1 MSQWVCS
8 ECTYLNHAEL
18 RECEICESDRDLEFA
33 KRLQEQF
40 GKESTHPMQT
50 NTNANDKPMLTTQ
63 ISNSNTTVDSR
74 HNKNETIAS
83 ANLLAKYQTLVY
95 GNDQLLLKQRK
106 SFNVIPKNNI
116 IPNPAHMHPVEPLF
130 AKSIHENEK
139 SKVYGYI
146 RQQCQPLLHLYIS
159 MDIKHIVLYYYCF
172 SEEQYDG
179 SIDEWTKDELCGR
192 YIPLQPLRTTPK
204 QRRMFFEG
212 KSTWFTPSKQL
223 GFGDK
228 VVIKKIT
235 DLQESSTLGTMQRI
249 LLLLRELA
257 TLRTVSHHPTIVDM
271 YDVLPPADPNKV
283 DSLTLIYER
292 AETDLRHIFSTN
304 QYFSS
309 LHVQHI
315 LYQILCGVK
324 YIHDAKI
331 VHRDLHPSS
340 ILINADGRIKITSFN
355 KACGIHERQFYQIS
369 CAQYISPEMLLLQQ
383 PYAKDLCLSDMWAV
397 GCIFAELLQMEKVNC
412 RNPQHRRPL
421 FEVIW
426 IDQLRGIFEVIGY
439 QRDCDVDWITDQD
452 TRKRVDRIRASFFYS
467 HHSICDAH
475 FDYDKSREA
484 EASRLATRFSGTTKD
499 GVALLNNMLK
509 FNIRRRLRAK
519 HAIKSTYFDKVRDS
533 NLENMMP
540 SRTYKYPQIKQYG
553 REQLPKNEFNRLL
566 SEEISNYA

>member
-18 RECEICESDRDLEFA
+18 RKCEICESDRDLEFA

-40 GKESTHPMQT
+40 DKESTHPMQT

-172 SEEQYDG
+172 TEEQYDG
-179 SIDEWTKDELCGR
+179 SIDEWTKGELCGR
-192 YIPLQPLRTTPK
+192 YIPLQPLHIRQK
-204 QRRMFFEG
+204 QKRMFFEG
-212 KSTWFTPSKQL
+212 QSTWFSPRKQL
-223 GFGDK
+223 EFGAK
-228 VVIKKIT
+228 IVIKKIT
-235 DLQESSTLGTMQRI
+235 DFEESSQVGSMQRI
-249 LLLLRELA
+249 LLLLRELV
-257 TLRTVSHHPTIVDM
+257 TLRTVSHHPSIVDL
-271 YDVLPPADPNKV
+271 YDVLPPSDPNT
-283 DSLTLIYER
+283 LTLIYER
-292 AETDLRHIFSTN
+292 AATDLRHIIACTN

-309 LHVQHI
+309 LQVRYI
-315 LYQILCGVK
+315 LYHILCGVK

-340 ILINADGRIKITSFN
+340 ILINADCSIKITSFN
-355 KACGIHERQFYQIS
+355 RACGINETQFLQIS
-369 CAQYISPEMLLLQQ
+369 CAWYMAPELVLLQ
-383 PYAKDLCLSDMWAV
+383 PNDLYLSDIWAV
-397 GCIFAELLQMEKVNC
+397 GCVFAELLQMEKVNC
-412 RNPQHRRPL
+412 PNPHDRSAL
-421 FEVIW
+421 FPGTELSRD
-426 IDQLRGIFEVIGY
+426 DQLKQIFEEIGSPK
-439 QRDCDVDWITDQD
+439 DSDMAWIKDPN
-452 TRKRVDRIRASFFYS
+452 TRTCVYENINTTVPHLAMGPFGVYEVYS
-467 HHSICDAH
+467 
-475 FDYDKSREA
+475 
-484 EASRLATRFSGTTKD
+484 SRLASRFPGLEKD
-499 GVALLNNMLK
+499 IDGGALLENMLQ
-509 FNIRRRLRAK
+509 FNIRTRLRAK
-519 HAIKSTYFDKVRDS
+519 HALKSKYFDKVRDS
-533 NLENMMP
+533 DLESMMP
-540 SRTYKYPQIKQYG
+540 SKIYTYPQIQQYG
-553 REQLPKNEFNRLL
+553 RGYLPKNQFNILL

>member
-18 RECEICESDRDLEFA
+18 RKCEICESDRDLEFA

-130 AKSIHENEK
+130 AKSIHQNEK

-340 ILINADGRIKITSFN
+340 ILINVDCSIKITSFN
-355 KACGIHERQFYQIS
+355 KACGIYDRQFLQIS
-369 CAQYISPEMLLLQQ
+369 SPWYMAPEMMLLQR
-383 PYAKDLCLSDMWAV
+383 PYANDLCLSDIWAV
-397 GCIFAELLQMEKVNC
+397 GCVFAELLQMEKANC
-412 RNPQHRRPL
+412 PNPHVGNRTALFPGTAPL
-421 FEVIW
+421 KRD
-426 IDQLRGIFEVIGY
+426 DQLKRIFKEIGSPK
-439 QRDCDVDWITDQD
+439 DCDMEWIKDENA
-452 TRKRVDRIRASFFYS
+452 RKYVHDMN
-467 HHSICDAH
+467 
-475 FDYDKSREA
+475 KSNTNG
-484 EASRLATRFSGTTKD
+484 SRLVSRFPGLEKD
-499 GVALLNNMLK
+499 IDGGALLENMLQ
-509 FNIRRRLRAK
+509 FNIRTRLRAK
-519 HAIKSTYFDKVRDS
+519 HALKSKYFDKVRDS
-533 NLENMMP
+533 DLESMMP
-540 SRTYKYPQIKQYG
+540 SKIYTYPQIKQYG
-553 REQLPKNEFNRLL
+553 RELLPKNQFNILL

>member
-18 RECEICESDRDLEFA
+18 RKCEICESDRDLEFA

-40 GKESTHPMQT
+40 DKESTHPMQT

-159 MDIKHIVLYYYCF
+159 MDIKHIVLFYYCF
-172 SEEQYDG
+172 TEEQYDG
-179 SIDEWTKDELCGR
+179 SIDEWTKNELCGR
-192 YIPLQPLRTTPK
+192 YIPLQPLHTRPK
-204 QRRMFFEG
+204 QKRMFFEG
-212 KSTWFTPSKQL
+212 KSTWFTSSKQFK
-223 GFGDK
+223 FGDK

-235 DLQESSTLGTMQRI
+235 DLEESSKFGAMQRI
-249 LLLLRELA
+249 LLLLRELV
-257 TLRTVSHHPTIVDM
+257 TLRTVSDHPSIVDL
-271 YDVLPPADPNKV
+271 YDVLPPSDPNT
-283 DSLTLIYER
+283 LTLIYER
-292 AETDLRHIFSTN
+292 AATDLRHIIACTN

-309 LHVQHI
+309 LQVRYI
-315 LYQILCGVK
+315 LYHILCGVK

-340 ILINADGRIKITSFN
+340 ILINADCSIKITSFN
-355 KACGIHERQFYQIS
+355 RACGINETQFLQIS
-369 CAQYISPEMLLLQQ
+369 CAWYMAPELVLLQ
-383 PYAKDLCLSDMWAV
+383 PNDLYLSDIWAV
-397 GCIFAELLQMEKVNC
+397 GCVFAELLQMEKVNC
-412 RNPQHRRPL
+412 RNHQHRSAL
-421 FEVIW
+421 FSDTFSRD
-426 IDQLRGIFEVIGY
+426 DQLRAMFEVIGY
-439 QRDCDVDWITDQD
+439 PRDCDVDWITDKD
-452 TRKRVDRIRASFFYS
+452 TRKRVNRIREVFWHR
-467 HHSICDAH
+467 HHNIWEPR
-475 FDYDKSREA
+475 FDYDQTRET
-484 EASRLATRFSGTTKD
+484 EVNRLATHTRFSGTTKD

-540 SRTYKYPQIKQYG
+540 SRPYTYPQIKQYG
-553 REQLPKNEFNRLL
+553 RELLPKNQFNILL

>member
-1 MSQWVCS
+1 MSHINPRKQLLLLTKPKLIRLCKSKKLSTNGTKADMVQRL
-8 ECTYLNHAEL
+8 LN
-18 RECEICESDRDLEFA
+18 S
-33 KRLQEQF
+33 K
-40 GKESTHPMQT
+40 
-50 NTNANDKPMLTTQ
+50 Q
-63 ISNSNTTVDSR
+63 IRKSNTVKKKEQKHVQTEKKR
-74 HNKNETIAS
+74 HKKLKIYRVTEAKKERIRRFFDKNKTIAS
-83 ANLLAKYQTLVY
+83 DNLLAK
-95 GNDQLLLKQRK
+95 
-106 SFNVIPKNNI
+106 S
-116 IPNPAHMHPVEPLF
+116 NPVHMHPVEPLF
-130 AKSIHENEK
+130 AKSIPQTMTLIKRHAQTEK

-146 RQQCQPLLHLYIS
+146 RQQCQPMLHVYIS

-309 LHVQHI
+309 LQVRYI
-315 LYQILCGVK
+315 LYHILCGVK

-340 ILINADGRIKITSFN
+340 ILINADCSIKITSFN
-355 KACGIHERQFYQIS
+355 RACGINETQFLQIS
-369 CAQYISPEMLLLQQ
+369 CAWYMAPELVLLQ
-383 PYAKDLCLSDMWAV
+383 PNDLYLSDIWAV
-397 GCIFAELLQMEKVNC
+397 GCVFAELLQMEKVNC
-412 RNPQHRRPL
+412 PNPHDRSAL
-421 FEVIW
+421 FPGTELSRD
-426 IDQLRGIFEVIGY
+426 DQLKQIFEEIGSPK
-439 QRDCDVDWITDQD
+439 DSDMAWIKDAN
-452 TRKRVDRIRASFFYS
+452 TRTCVYENINTTVPHLAMGPFGVYEVYS
-467 HHSICDAH
+467 
-475 FDYDKSREA
+475 
-484 EASRLATRFSGTTKD
+484 SRL
-499 GVALLNNMLK
+499 
-509 FNIRRRLRAK
+509 
-519 HAIKSTYFDKVRDS
+519 
-533 NLENMMP
+533 
-540 SRTYKYPQIKQYG
+540 
-553 REQLPKNEFNRLL
+553 
-566 SEEISNYA
+566 

>member
-1 MSQWVCS
+1 MSHINPRKQLLLLTKPKLIRLCKSKKLSTNGTKADMVQRL
-8 ECTYLNHAEL
+8 LN
-18 RECEICESDRDLEFA
+18 S
-33 KRLQEQF
+33 K
-40 GKESTHPMQT
+40 
-50 NTNANDKPMLTTQ
+50 Q
-63 ISNSNTTVDSR
+63 IRKSNTVKKKEQKHVQTEKKR
-74 HNKNETIAS
+74 HKKLKIYRVTEAKKERIRRFFDKNKTIAS
-83 ANLLAKYQTLVY
+83 DNLLAK
-95 GNDQLLLKQRK
+95 
-106 SFNVIPKNNI
+106 S
-116 IPNPAHMHPVEPLF
+116 NPVHMHPVEPLF
-130 AKSIHENEK
+130 AKSIPQTMTLIKRHAQTEK

-146 RQQCQPLLHLYIS
+146 RQQCQPLLPVYIS
-159 MDIKHIVLYYYCF
+159 MDITHIVLYYYCF

-192 YIPLQPLRTTPK
+192 YIPLQPLHISQKPK
-204 QRRMFFEG
+204 RMFFEG
-212 KSTWFTPSKQL
+212 KSTWFSPSKQL
-223 GFGDK
+223 EFGAPI
-228 VVIKKIT
+228 VIKKIT
-235 DLQESSTLGTMQRI
+235 DFEESSEVGSMQRI
-249 LLLLRELA
+249 LLLLRELV
-257 TLRTVSHHPTIVDM
+257 TLRTVSDHPSIVDL
-271 YDVLPPADPNKV
+271 YDVLPDPNDV
-283 DSLTLIYER
+283 DALTLIYEH
-292 AETDLRHIFSTN
+292 AETDLRHITTTN

-309 LHVQHI
+309 SRVQLI
-315 LYQILCGVK
+315 LYQILCGVQ
-324 YIHDAKI
+324 YIHDAEI
-331 VHRDLHPSS
+331 IHHDLHPSS
-340 ILINADGRIKITSFN
+340 ILINAHGRVKITSFN
-355 KACGIHERQFYQIS
+355 KACGIHERQFFQIS
-369 CAQYISPEMLLLQQ
+369 CPQYTAPEMLLLQQ